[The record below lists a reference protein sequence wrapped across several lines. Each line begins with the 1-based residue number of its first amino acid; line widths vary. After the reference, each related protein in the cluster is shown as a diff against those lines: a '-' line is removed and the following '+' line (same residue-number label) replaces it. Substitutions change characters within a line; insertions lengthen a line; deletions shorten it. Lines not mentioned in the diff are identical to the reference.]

1 MASANTTNQLPLL
14 KRLWGSKVA
23 EPFYKAS
30 RFASMINSDTNFGS
44 EGRYVNVTIAPTAG
58 GSANFA
64 DALASQDATQE
75 KRFFVTHR
83 KEYQVFSLQGD
94 VIARLKGNANGLVEA
109 VKQQADKARYAFA
122 RSMARKMW
130 GNGGGSLAQISA
142 AQSLTTN
149 VLTLR
154 TPTDVV
160 GFDVGMQLEFASDDG
175 SSATPAGRR
184 GGPDRLTVTA
194 VNRGSAS
201 VAPTVTLSGNLNTV
215 SGITVNDYVF
225 RRGDYSLAMTGMRGW
240 NPITTPTGGDSFF
253 GLDRSASDPVRLSG
267 ARIAGGGK
275 PKEESL
281 LDATAEAQINGI
293 DLKDVFVN
301 PLDFR
306 DLVKELGSKVVV
318 QMTSKNGNIGFKGI
332 QVDGATGT
340 LNVVSEVDVP
350 RGYAWACDT
359 NQITL
364 RTAGDCPMMLNEDGV
379 GKLLRA
385 YDDDAYQGRIGAYG
399 NLFQDNPGNAMI
411 ISW

>member
-44 EGRYVNVTIAPTAG
+44 EGRYVNVTVAPTAG

-122 RSMARKMW
+122 RAMARKLW
-130 GNGGGSLAQISA
+130 GNGGGALGQIAA
-142 AQSLTTN
+142 AQNLASA

-201 VAPTVTLSGNLNTV
+201 VAPTITLSGLLNTV
-215 SGITVNDYVF
+215 SGITANDFIF

-240 NPITTPTGGDSFF
+240 NPITTPTTGDSFF
-253 GLDRSASDPVRLSG
+253 GLDRSVSDPVRLSG
-267 ARIAGGGK
+267 ARIVGGGK

-281 LDATAEAQINGI
+281 IDATAEAQINGI
-293 DLKDVFVN
+293 DLKQVFVN
-301 PLDFR
+301 PLDYR
-306 DLVKELGSKVVV
+306 DLVKEMGSKREI
-318 QMTSKNGNIGFKGI
+318 QITAKQAGMGFTALE
-332 QVDGATGT
+332 VYGATGT
-340 LNVVSEVDVP
+340 LQVVSEVDVP
-350 RGYAWACDT
+350 RGYGWACDT
-359 NQITL
+359 DQITL

>member
-122 RSMARKMW
+122 RAMARKMW
-130 GNGGGSLAQISA
+130 ANGGGSLAQISA
-142 AQSLTTN
+142 AQSLATN

-154 TPTDVV
+154 TPTDIV

-201 VAPTVTLSGNLNTV
+201 VAPTVTLSANLNTV
-215 SGITVNDYVF
+215 SGITVNDFVF

-267 ARIAGGGK
+267 ARIVGGGK

-281 LDATAEAQINGI
+281 IDATAEAQINGI
-293 DLKDVFVN
+293 DLKQVFVN
-301 PLDFR
+301 PLDYR
-306 DLVKELGSKVVV
+306 DAVKEMGSKREI
-318 QMTSKNGNIGFKGI
+318 QITAKQAGMGFSALE
-332 QVDGATGT
+332 VYGATGT
-340 LNVVSEVDVP
+340 LQVISEVDVP
-350 RGYAWACDT
+350 RGFAWCVDT
-359 NQITL
+359 DQITL